1 MIIELP
7 TERAGT
13 QPSYILHE
21 RASRFEAQGTGWL
34 SIKRFFGGAAL
45 YRTTRGAFR
54 VDDTCYLVLGH
65 GRSYHIE
72 IDAREPVE
80 SFCIF
85 IAPDAQSHIL
95 AGLAGTNAFLLDH
108 PDARMHID
116 WVERTYPAALASG
129 RLTAMLRAA
138 LAGSYAEPAWL
149 VEQHVALIEALAG
162 DQQLALRHAEDLGS
176 MRPATRQ
183 ELYRR
188 LHLARDYAEAQLHE
202 ALQLSDLA
210 AVAGLS
216 ANHLLRTYRQL
227 FGCTP
232 YQHLTQ
238 LRLERACRLLATTDM
253 PIGEVGL
260 AVGFE
265 RPSAFSWT
273 FQRRFGMTPRA
284 YRRQFR

>member
-7 TERAGT
+7 GDRAGT
-13 QPSYILHE
+13 PPSYILHE

-45 YRTTRGAFR
+45 YRTAQGAFR
-54 VDDTCYLVLGH
+54 VDDSCYLVLGH
-65 GRSYHIE
+65 GRSYQIE
-72 IDAREPVE
+72 IDAQKPVE

-95 AGLAGTNAFLLDH
+95 AGLAGTSAFLLDH
-108 PDARMHID
+108 PDAQMQVD
-116 WVERTYPAALASG
+116 WVERTYPATTASA
-129 RLTAMLRAA
+129 RLTARLRAA
-138 LAGSYAEPAWL
+138 LAGDYAEPAWL
-149 VEQHVALIEALAG
+149 AEQHVALVEAMAG
-162 DQQLALRHAEDLGS
+162 DQQRALRQAEDLGS
-176 MRPATRQ
+176 MRPATRL

-188 LHLARDYAEAQLHE
+188 LHLARDYAAAQLHE

-238 LRLERACRLLATTDM
+238 LRLERACRLLAITDM
-253 PIGEVGL
+253 PIGEIGL

-273 FQRRFGMTPRA
+273 FQRRFGMAPRT